1 MWRTLRAFAWM
12 RWHVLMN
19 TLERPGARDT
29 VERLSLAIEQIGP
42 IIALALLAPSALG
55 LAALSAYAG
64 YWLPGADAVAT
75 FRVIGFLLFI
85 ACGLCLVGPL
95 LMPSMDRANAVRLL
109 LLPISPRTLYVA
121 QSASALSDPWT
132 LLAVTIA
139 IGVPVGL
146 VAAGAIVAAAVAVLA
161 GALLVLVLAGLS
173 TLSAFALHLIVRDR
187 RRGELVTLIVIV
199 ILPLIGLFPAL
210 LNGHLPGER
219 RYEER
224 RARVERLA
232 RGEKTVMERVTAI
245 GRRAYPLL
253 PPELYAGAVRAS
265 ARHDPAAAAGPL
277 VGLGASAAILH
288 ALGLLTFR
296 RLLDS
301 PDASSRRQT
310 VRLTGAWRARIPGV
324 SRAAMAVAQAQL
336 RLTLRT
342 PRGRSMLLS
351 PLLVFALFAILLRR
365 NLEGVDFGV
374 ISVASGLGLATLGA
388 AACLLS
394 VLPFAMNQFAIDRAG
409 LTLALLSPL
418 DHRALLVGK
427 AVGNGVVI
435 AASALLCVLVA
446 YTFFPS
452 GDLALWI
459 SIPLALAATYILAAP
474 GAAALSALFPRAV
487 DLNSIGRGSNA
498 HGAAGLIGLL
508 MFVAAGAPTVLL
520 TLVATAILQRP
531 ALAPLLLL
539 AWCVLVLI
547 VSRVLF
553 RAAAALFDKRRE
565 NLAMVAT

>member
-12 RWHVLMN
+12 RWRVLMN
-19 TLERPGARDT
+19 TLERTGARDT

-42 IIALALLAPSALG
+42 IIALALLVPSALG
-55 LAALSAYAG
+55 LAALGAYAG
-64 YWLPGADAVAT
+64 YWLPVADDVAA
-75 FRVIGFLLFI
+75 FRVIVFLLFI
-85 ACGLCLVGPL
+85 ACGFCLVGPL

-132 LLAVTIA
+132 LLALTIA

-146 VAAGAIVAAAVAVLA
+146 VAAGAIGAAAAALLA

-173 TLSAFALHLIVRDR
+173 TLSAFVLHLIVRDR

-199 ILPLIGLFPAL
+199 ILPLIGLFPGL
-210 LNGHLPGER
+210 LNGPVAGER
-219 RYEER
+219 GHEER
-224 RARVERLA
+224 RARVERRA
-232 RGEKTVMERVTAI
+232 RGEKTAMEHVIAV
-245 GRRAYPLL
+245 GRHAYPWL
-253 PPELYAGAVRAS
+253 PPELYAGAARAS
-265 ARHDPAAAAGPL
+265 ARRDVAAAAGAV

-301 PDASSRRQT
+301 PDASSRRQPT
-310 VRLTGAWRARIPGV
+310 RVTGSWRARIPGI

-351 PLLVFALFAILLRR
+351 PLIVFALFAILLRR
-365 NLEGVDFGV
+365 NLEGVDFGL

-388 AACLLS
+388 AGCLLS

-418 DHRALLVGK
+418 DYRALLVGK

-435 AASALLCVLVA
+435 AASALLCMFVA

-508 MFVAAGAPTVLL
+508 LFVAAGAPSVLL
-520 TLVATAILQRP
+520 TLVATVILQRP
-531 ALAPLLLL
+531 ALAPVLLLT
-539 AWCVLVLI
+539 WCAVVLV
-547 VSRVLF
+547 VSRALF

>member
-12 RWHVLMN
+12 RWRVLMN
-19 TLERPGARDT
+19 TLERTGARDT

-64 YWLPGADAVAT
+64 YWLPGPDDVGT

-173 TLSAFALHLIVRDR
+173 TLSAFVLHLIVRDR

-199 ILPLIGLFPAL
+199 ILPLIGLFPGL
-210 LNGHLPGER
+210 LNGHVPGER

-232 RGEKTVMERVTAI
+232 RGEKTVMERVIAI

-265 ARHDPAAAAGPL
+265 ARRDPAAAVGPL

-301 PDASSRRQT
+301 PDASSRRQAA
-310 VRLTGAWRARIPGV
+310 RLTGAWRARIPGV

-374 ISVASGLGLATLGA
+374 ISVVSGLGLATLGA
-388 AACLLS
+388 AGCLLS

-435 AASALLCVLVA
+435 AASALLCMLVA

-520 TLVATAILQRP
+520 TLVATAILRRP

-539 AWCVLVLI
+539 AWCVVVLI